1 MKDQSRKDKE
11 STCPCTAMFQS
22 PLESACKNGFGF
34 DSRGPRDPSDCFN
47 MTCEFGCGSPE

>member
-22 PLESACKNGFGF
+22 PLESACKNGF

-47 MTCEFGCGSPE
+47 MTYEFGCGSPE